1 MLDIF
6 TSSVNQGRSFA
17 LVNKVLEQKEKSH
30 LFITLELNE
39 SEVLKRMRRLN
50 TVKFKHNIEDVNC
63 VVKMFTS
70 NILINDL
77 VEFIKKEE
85 HKYDSILID
94 QSYLVQT
101 NLKGDDVTY
110 SDTIREVTGIYS
122 DLSNKI
128 QKPVSITFNLGRS
141 FFNTDS
147 YDKLTEARMSLIKGT
162 KNIDEFIKGNF
173 NIINIFKRE
182 NKVHMLQYPYKKAEV
197 VIDLDLYSQGHK
209 SYNDEEV
216 FG

>member
-1 MLDIF
+1 MLEIF
-6 TSSVNQGRSFA
+6 TGSVNQGRSFA
-17 LVNKVLEQKEKSH
+17 LVNKVLEEKQKSY
-30 LFITLELNE
+30 LFITLELNV
-39 SEVLKRMRRLN
+39 SEVIKRMKRLN
-50 TVKFKHNIEDVNC
+50 TVKFKHNIEDINC
-63 VVKMFTS
+63 VVKSFPS
-70 NILINDL
+70 NVIIDDLI
-77 VEFIKKEE
+77 EFIKKEE

-101 NLKGDDVTY
+101 NLKGGDVTY

-141 FFNTDS
+141 FSNTDS
-147 YDKLTEARMSLIKGT
+147 YDKLAEARMNLIKGT

-182 NKVHMLQYPYKKAEV
+182 NKVHMLQYPYKKSEV
-197 VIDLDLYSQGHK
+197 VIDLDLYSHDYK
-209 SYNDEEV
+209 SYNDEDV

>member
-39 SEVLKRMRRLN
+39 SEVIKRLRILN
-50 TVKFKHNIEDVNC
+50 NIKFKHNIEDVNC
-63 VVKMFTS
+63 VVKMFPS
-70 NILINDL
+70 NAIIDDLI
-77 VEFIKKEE
+77 EFITEQE
-85 HKYDSILID
+85 HKYDTILID

-101 NLKGDDVTY
+101 KNKDENESY
-110 SDTIREVTGIYS
+110 SDNIRKITGIYS

-141 FFNTDS
+141 FMNTDS
-147 YDKLTEARMSLIKGT
+147 YDKLAEARMNLIKGT
-162 KNIDEFIKGNF
+162 KSIDEFIKGNF

-182 NKVHMLQYPYKKAEV
+182 NIVYELNYPYKKSEV
-197 VIDLDLYSQGHK
+197 VVDLTTYTEGYK
-209 SYNDEEV
+209 SYEDSEV